1 MSTHAPYSWLYNLHQ
16 LRHVAFDEGFGRRLV
31 HHITRATPGLVTEAG
46 AVTLGDIGAGVG
58 QLGGWLR
65 DQGVRLCIIIAI
77 TIIILMVLWLGMG

>member
-1 MSTHAPYSWLYNLHQ
+1 M
-16 LRHVAFDEGFGRRLV
+16 AFDEGFGRRLV
-31 HHITRATPGLVTEAG
+31 HHITRTIPGLVTEGG

-77 TIIILMVLWLGMG
+77 TIIILMVLGLGIG